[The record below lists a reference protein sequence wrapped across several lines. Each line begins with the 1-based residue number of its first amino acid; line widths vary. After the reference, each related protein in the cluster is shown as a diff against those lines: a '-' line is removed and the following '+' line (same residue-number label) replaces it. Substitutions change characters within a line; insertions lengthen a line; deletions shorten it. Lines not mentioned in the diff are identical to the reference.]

1 MRTAYPFLAQALALV
16 FAGCA
21 GGEVVSV
28 SARKDVEQKFL
39 FIKHDQPA
47 ASVILF
53 PGGHGNLKLTGL
65 GIGQY
70 HNNFLVRT
78 RSEFAAQGFNVA
90 VVDTP
95 SDHAGR
101 FGLHNFRTSPEHVQD
116 IKAVIAFLRERSNKP
131 VWVIGTSRGTI
142 SAANVAAGLEDGGPD
157 GLILTS
163 SVFRSYSATLKGA
176 IASTELEKIR
186 VPTLFVHHKEDGC
199 EITSFADVERHMKML
214 SNAPRVELISFEG
227 GSAEVSK
234 PCQALSR
241 HGFIGIEEEVVKQIG
256 DWIKT
261 NSPR

>member
-1 MRTAYPFLAQALALV
+1 MRTAYPFLAQALALII
-16 FAGCA
+16 AGCA

-39 FIKHDQPA
+39 FIKHDNPA
-47 ASVILF
+47 ASVLLF
-53 PGGHGNLKLTGL
+53 AGGHGNLKLTGL

-116 IKAVIAFLRERSNKP
+116 IKAVIAYLRARSNTP

-142 SAANVAAGLEDGGPD
+142 SAANVAASLEEGGPD
-157 GLILTS
+157 GLVLTA
-163 SVFRSYSATLKGA
+163 SVFRPWSGTLTWA
-176 IASTELEKIR
+176 IANTGLEKIR
-186 VPTLFVHHKEDGC
+186 IPTLFVHHKEDGC
-199 EITSFADVERHMKML
+199 NTTRFGDVERHMKML
-214 SNAPRVELISFEG
+214 TNAPKVELISFEG
-227 GSAEVSK
+227 G
-234 PCQALSR
+234 
-241 HGFIGIEEEVVKQIG
+241 
-256 DWIKT
+256 
-261 NSPR
+261 PRKYRNPAKL